1 LTDKEMAEIGNMTVA
16 GSRLINEPQWVSH
29 WD

>member
-1 LTDKEMAEIGNMTVA
+1 MAAMNALTRP
-16 GSRLINEPQWVSH
+16 GSRLINEPQWVDQ